1 MIPLYIT
8 HMKEMVNCLPIRDE
22 CTKGRKEGRR
32 KGKDGAGKGRQFVP
46 SKKVEV
52 QISACEYI
60 SPGGVS
66 SILSS
71 SRYRCPILKY
81 FYKGICQM
89 SLSSTETSFEA
100 THRLI
105 CIQPPCWEAK
115 AGPENKETPK
125 EESYRTVITSN
136 PEKAQVG
143 QTG

>member
-1 MIPLYIT
+1 MGL
-8 HMKEMVNCLPIRDE
+8 E
-22 CTKGRKEGRR
+22 KEGSLCT
-32 KGKDGAGKGRQFVP
+32 ATILP
-46 SKKVEV
+46 PKKLEV
-52 QISACEYI
+52 QISACEFI
-60 SPGGVS
+60 SPEGVS
-66 SILSS
+66 SILRS

-105 CIQPPCWEAK
+105 CIQPLCWEAK

-125 EESYRTVITSN
+125 EESHGTVITSN